1 MTWNKWSAVQNT
13 QEIYTEQNYQGRVRQ
28 HGINMAIDSDLDT
41 MNRYCFY
48 YMYCFQ
54 LGWKEGKMI
63 KLLEGKP

>member
-1 MTWNKWSAVQNT
+1 
-13 QEIYTEQNYQGRVRQ
+13 
-28 HGINMAIDSDLDT
+28 MAIDSDLDT